1 MSDEDSSYATDDSAH
16 VYTHMP
22 ANPPHPTPHTQ
33 PIAAALSHITSSFMY
48 WALLLEP
55 VDDVA
60 NTYKRVGLA
69 MLYPHAFTALGVHPA
84 EFDVV

>member
-16 VYTHMP
+16 ANTHMS
-22 ANPPHPTPHTQ
+22 PHTQ